1 MHPLVWFAWAAGLM
15 LVALTTRNPLYLLVM
30 LAITRAVHAVAAGGE
45 RRRGPSVARFAAIV
59 IPLSAA
65 LNALT
70 LHLGDTVL
78 FVIPGQ
84 LPLLSGP
91 VTLESLAFGAING
104 LMLTTVLSIFVA
116 LNAAVAPRE
125 WMRFAPRAYQSVALT
140 ASIALGFA
148 PQMSARLRE
157 VRDAQAIRGH
167 RVKGVRDWLPLWMPL
182 LTGSLEQSMQVSE
195 AMVARGFGA
204 ARAERSL
211 LRTQVA
217 LTAGLALV
225 LCGWLAQFVPGTT
238 AAAPAAGLAAGA
250 LVVLWAIR
258 AGAHE
263 AAHTTY
269 REQPWRARD
278 VAVISACA
286 LATGALLLAPALGAV
301 ASLRYS
307 PYPSLTVPGVT
318 PWVALALLAFAAPA
332 LAALRIGDAPDQRG

>member
-1 MHPLVWFAWAAGLM
+1 M

-30 LAITRAVHAVAAGGE
+30 LAITRAVHALATGDE
-45 RRRGPSVARFAAIV
+45 RRRGLSVARFAAIV
-59 IPLSAA
+59 IPLSAL

-70 LHLGDTVL
+70 SHLGDTVL

-91 VTLESLAFGAING
+91 VTLEALAYGAING
-104 LMLTTVLSIFVA
+104 LMLTTVLSIFVT

-167 RVKGVRDWLPLWMPL
+167 RVNGVRDWLPLWMPL

-204 ARAERSL
+204 ARAERSM

-217 LTAGLALV
+217 LAAGLALV
-225 LCGWLAQFVPGTT
+225 LFGWLAQFAPGLA
-238 AAAPAAGLAAGA
+238 AAAPAMGLAAGA
-250 LVVLWAIR
+250 LIVLWAVR
-258 AGAHE
+258 AGARD

-278 VAVISACA
+278 VAVGAGCA
-286 LATGALLLAPALGAV
+286 LATGALLLAPALGA
-301 ASLRYS
+301 AATLHYS
-307 PYPSLTVPGVT
+307 PFPGLTLPSVT
-318 PWVALALLAFAAPA
+318 PWVVLALLAFAAPA
-332 LAALRIGDAPDQRG
+332 LAARGTGAEPA